1 MKECERVLTPDGVA
15 SHRVD
20 LKDHLGGSLNNLRFS
35 ERVWESDFFVQSGF
49 YTNRIRFSNMIALF
63 DEAGFIVDTSE
74 TRRWDQLP
82 LNKNALSDDFSSL
95 PENELIVSGFDI
107 LLRKHL

>member
-1 MKECERVLTPDGVA
+1 MV
-15 SHRVD
+15 
-20 LKDHLGGSLNNLRFS
+20 
-35 ERVWESDFFVQSGF
+35 
-49 YTNRIRFSNMIALF
+49 ALF

-82 LNKNALSDDFSSL
+82 LNKKALSDDFSSL
-95 PENELIVSGFDI
+95 PENELIVSEFDV